1 MLHVLLPRRAAH
13 GSAGPLRAAHVLVN
27 GTAGSALLVAPG
39 IRYFATSQPVFGGVR
54 SKRKKQASMLS
65 R

>member
-13 GSAGPLRAAHVLVN
+13 GSAGPLRAAHGLVN
-27 GTAGSALLVAPG
+27 NSAGSALLVAPG